1 MMHSMKAGLR
11 TVSLSIRVLLA
22 VGCLATAGCS
32 KDKKDDGD
40 AAADAASDAAADAA
54 TADAAADAADAADA
68 TVVPLTVAPVRK
80 ATPPPPP
87 PAPDPPICVN
97 ARVARARNSPA
108 AAGLEAQC
116 RAAGGKP

>member
-1 MMHSMKAGLR
+1 MHSMKAGFR

-40 AAADAASDAAADAA
+40 AAADAASDAAADA
-54 TADAAADAADAADA
+54 TIADAAADAADAADA
-68 TVVPLTVAPVRK
+68 ATAPLTVAPVRPK
-80 ATPPPPP
+80 ATPPP